1 MKRRYIVFDSRVE
14 VLKIS
19 STKQGAMS
27 YYEDLPE
34 CIREGA
40 FVCRGEKPETLP
52 TCKPWRVV
60 ERLKRVYP
68 EKGRKTKR

>member
-1 MKRRYIVFDSRVE
+1 MKRRYIVFDSRAE

-19 STKQGAMS
+19 STKREAMS

-40 FVCRGEKPETLP
+40 FICRGEKPETLSI
-52 TCKPWRVV
+52 CGKKPWLIR

-68 EKGRKTKR
+68 ERR